1 MVCVRESERDRERE
15 RKRERARKR
24 EGERERERE
33 REQVSVAALLD
44 NFIGASGAMELEK
57 KARESLG
64 IPQQI

>member
-1 MVCVRESERDRERE
+1 MVGVSES
-15 RKRERARKR
+15 
-24 EGERERERE
+24 ERERE

-44 NFIGASGAMELEK
+44 NFIGASGAMEMEK